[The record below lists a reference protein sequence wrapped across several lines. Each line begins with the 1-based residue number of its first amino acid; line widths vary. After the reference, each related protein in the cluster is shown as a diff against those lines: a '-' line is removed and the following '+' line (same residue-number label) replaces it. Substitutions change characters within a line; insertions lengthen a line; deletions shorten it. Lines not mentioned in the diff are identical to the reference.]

1 MSKIPEGATHTI
13 VTIAGVGYRRQIGSR
28 WEGYV
33 DGDWVLL
40 CGGMPQTYVPIQ
52 AEPEW
57 TGEGLP
63 QVGMVIEFMKLNAPP
78 KANGEWTKGDVRYL
92 SDCTIV
98 IGGDRCEHVHHP
110 RNLFY
115 RPVQTAEQIA
125 KSRERS
131 LACDRIYG
139 IITGPGVERK
149 GNTSDMAEA
158 LYDAGL
164 RFVEVTK

>member
-1 MSKIPEGATHTI
+1 MSNIPEGATHTAPNG
-13 VTIAGVGYRRQIGSR
+13 TYRMASGSLWYGYA
-28 WEGYV
+28 
-33 DGDWVLL
+33 DGDWVYIEGASPH
-40 CGGMPQTYVPIQ
+40 CYTKIQ

-57 TGEGLP
+57 SDGGLP
-63 QVGMVIEFMKLNAPP
+63 QVGMVIEFMRLNAPP

-115 RPVQTAEQIA
+115 RPVKTAEQIA

-164 RFVEVTK
+164 RFIEVTK

>member
-1 MSKIPEGATHTI
+1 MSKIPEGATHTAPNG
-13 VTIAGVGYRRQIGSR
+13 TYRMARGSLWYGYA
-28 WEGYV
+28 
-33 DGDWVLL
+33 DGDWVYIEGASPH
-40 CGGMPQTYVPIQ
+40 CYTKIQ

-57 TGEGLP
+57 SDGGLP

-115 RPVQTAEQIA
+115 RPFQTAEQIA

-139 IITGPGVERK
+139 IITGTGVERK